1 MKHDKMTAKHY
12 EERIDF
18 YKGELRS
25 YIIAEIS
32 FEITDDISEILKKDA
47 DDKLIEYIV
56 DRYNSVYIDN
66 LLDHYINSSSFI
78 EALGEDKQAFAEE
91 LREELL
97 NEYHNQMD
105 QITKELQDFIGSS
118 KSTLEEKVTAGF
130 LSDDPKSLI
139 IYLNNAYN
147 VWLSKQY
154 GDEYVMRLITNPE
167 KLDLFISKNKVLLDV
182 ITQTIEDNLF
192 KLENQKEYSENGLLV
207 DETI

>member
-1 MKHDKMTAKHY
+1 MKHDKMIKKHY
-12 EERIDF
+12 EEQIDF

-25 YIIAEIS
+25 YIIAEIC
-32 FEITDDISEILKKDA
+32 FEIADDISEVLKKGE
-47 DDKLIEYIV
+47 DDKLIQYVV

-66 LLDHYINSSSFI
+66 LLNHYINASSFI
-78 EALGEDKQAFAEE
+78 EALGEGKQAFAEE

-105 QITKELQDFIGSS
+105 QITKELKDFIGSS

-154 GDEYVMRLITNPE
+154 GDDSVMRLITNPE

-182 ITQTIEDNLF
+182 ITQTVEENLSKIEKN
-192 KLENQKEYSENGLLV
+192 KEQYENGVLSV
-207 DETI
+207 